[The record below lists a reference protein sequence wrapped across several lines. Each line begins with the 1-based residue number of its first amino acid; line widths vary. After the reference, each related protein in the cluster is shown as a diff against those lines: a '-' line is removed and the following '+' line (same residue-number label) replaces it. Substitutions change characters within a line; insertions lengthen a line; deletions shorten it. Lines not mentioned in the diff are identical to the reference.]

1 MEVVPKK
8 VYENS
13 SFLNFSLCALDLISM
28 FLIFFVLFAALFLII
43 VVGYND
49 INLWHWL
56 ISCVAA
62 ILFGGPTYLYY
73 HYQKVLI
80 GSLVS
85 IVTLLISQKPKSLEK
100 SNDEYNWLLE
110 KFLFLANNIYYI
122 FNFICSSK
130 NINEPKIIKITKFV
144 YSLFTS
150 NNNKQLLQLQ
160 GGRLSNTEEVNSI
173 ITFTKELTK
182 YDLQEFVKQT
192 FGLKRLNAANKFKI
206 PTVIEIIKNWNNENN
221 FKTQKSI
228 NAFFENLIRL
238 NSQRRLSGKSSLP
251 NILLLK
257 GGDLK
262 HCSFI
267 AVFLI
272 FTLLISSEYFSTSFK
287 DFRNGLFDGV
297 FTVKEYIVKIY
308 ESIYAEKEKKQVPD
322 FTMTSTYYD
331 FNSRPHV
338 YGQETEA
345 TPYVLAPQEENKEKI
360 TNFKISELFN
370 YSLEKFKRIFS
381 NFTVTITNNDFIKA
395 LLTFKQIIFTYYGI
409 TSDYFSEQW
418 QDIIKVSRVLTGPE
432 KNQSHWSRFWDSFK
446 VIGVQGEAA
455 DSTARLLND
464 RNSILNNGFIKILFS
479 VILTI
484 LNMNVGSGKN
494 QTSILWGAIILIWW
508 FGKTVFIGIFQGLI
522 WNRIIMPLVNLI
534 KNIIESCIGTKI
546 TKEEFNIQ
554 FAKEEITTTQLT
566 IYSPLIINKT
576 VKLFQSN
583 NISPHTTNSLIFVEP
598 TDHALAF
605 MKSPEFEKLV
615 NSKVEELKQK

>member
-1 MEVVPKK
+1 MPPVTTPS
-8 VYENS
+8 YS
-13 SFLNFSLCALDLISM
+13 NFLDL
-28 FLIFFVLFAALFLII
+28 
-43 VVGYND
+43 YN
-49 INLWHWL
+49 
-56 ISCVAA
+56 
-62 ILFGGPTYLYY
+62 
-73 HYQKVLI
+73 
-80 GSLVS
+80 
-85 IVTLLISQKPKSLEK
+85 E
-100 SNDEYNWLLE
+100 
-110 KFLFLANNIYYI
+110 
-122 FNFICSSK
+122 
-130 NINEPKIIKITKFV
+130 
-144 YSLFTS
+144 
-150 NNNKQLLQLQ
+150 
-160 GGRLSNTEEVNSI
+160 
-173 ITFTKELTK
+173 
-182 YDLQEFVKQT
+182 
-192 FGLKRLNAANKFKI
+192 
-206 PTVIEIIKNWNNENN
+206 
-221 FKTQKSI
+221 
-228 NAFFENLIRL
+228 
-238 NSQRRLSGKSSLP
+238 
-251 NILLLK
+251 
-257 GGDLK
+257 
-262 HCSFI
+262 
-267 AVFLI
+267 
-272 FTLLISSEYFSTSFK
+272 
-287 DFRNGLFDGV
+287 
-297 FTVKEYIVKIY
+297 
-308 ESIYAEKEKKQVPD
+308 KQVPD